1 MAIKPPGWCSHAVPG
16 KNGWTDPVS
25 GEVYVSARFTQEQI
39 DQYLGLDVHYEDVM
53 DMIIEGKIEAAM
65 ANSAPIEP
73 VVVDEDDVV
82 RDLNDDG
89 VIDELESMTKKEL
102 EDLGRE
108 HGIELDRRKNK
119 KSLVSTMRNLLSK

>member
-1 MAIKPPGWCSHAVPG
+1 MAIKPPGWCSNAVPG

-25 GEVYVSARFTQEQI
+25 GEVYVSARFTQEEI
-39 DQYLGLDVHYEDVM
+39 DQYNGVQTDQAIHD
-53 DMIIEGKIEAAM
+53 DIQNGKIEAAM
-65 ANSAPIEP
+65 ANSDYAEP

-89 VIDELESMTKKEL
+89 VVDELESMTKKEL

-108 HGIELDRRKNK
+108 HGVELDRRKNK

>member
-1 MAIKPPGWCSHAVPG
+1 MAIKPPGWCSNAVPG

-25 GEVYVSARFTQEQI
+25 GEVYVSARFTQEEI
-39 DQYLGLDVHYEDVM
+39 DQYNGVQTDQAIHD
-53 DMIIEGKIEAAM
+53 DIQNGKIEAAM
-65 ANSAPIEP
+65 ANSDYAEP

-108 HGIELDRRKNK
+108 HGVELDRRKNK